1 MFLCE
6 NYHSMVFSS
15 ILFLYIFLPVFL
27 LLYHIAG
34 TKQKNHVILGASI
47 FFYAWGAPNFVFL
60 VLASLIVN
68 FYIVKQL
75 YQKPNQKGYLIL
87 SVIINL
93 GLLGYFKY
101 ANFFID
107 NVNFFIERFGAQP
120 VSWTKVALP
129 IGISFFTFQSLTYT
143 VDVYRNV
150 HKPFDELSNYLLYIL
165 MFPQLI
171 AGPIVRFNTIADD
184 IKDRKSN
191 ENLENKLLG
200 IYRFTIGLSKKILI
214 ANVLGEQVD
223 IIYAMPTDQVNSSLA
238 WIAIIA
244 YSFQIYFD
252 FSGYSDM
259 AIGLGK
265 IIGFNLPENFNNP
278 YNSQSITEFWKRWHI
293 TLGEFMKYY
302 LYIPLG
308 GNRVDT
314 KRRLYFNLALVFLLS
329 GLWHGASWNFVIWG
343 AWHGLFLILDRV
355 FLIKL
360 LSFTGKLPRVF
371 VTYVIV
377 LVGWVF
383 FRIENFSQTLFYIK
397 KMFSFDFTNSFQT
410 FSKEFNVTLIIGF
423 IFSFIALFNFGKWIE
438 NKIFY
443 SNLDSKKHFLY
454 FTISILFLII
464 CSGYITSSGFNPFI
478 YFRF

>member
-1 MFLCE
+1 
-6 NYHSMVFSS
+6 MVFSS
-15 ILFLYIFLPVFL
+15 ILFLYVFLPVFL
-27 LLYHIAG
+27 LVYHVAG
-34 TKQKNHVILGASI
+34 TKQKNYVILGASI
-47 FFYAWGAPNFVFL
+47 FFYAWGAPAFIFL
-60 VLASLIVN
+60 VLASLIIN

-75 YQKPNQKGYLIL
+75 YQNRNQKGYLIL

-107 NVNFFIERFGAQP
+107 NVNFLIESFGAQP
-120 VSWTKVALP
+120 VSWTKVVLP

-150 HKPFDELSNYLLYIL
+150 HKPFDKLSNYLLYIL

-223 IIYAMPTDQVNSSLA
+223 IIYAMPPDQVNSSLA
-238 WIAIIA
+238 WIAVIA

-265 IIGFNLPENFNNP
+265 IIGFNFPENFNNP

-314 KRRLYFNLALVFLLS
+314 KSRLYFNLAVVFLLS

-371 VTYVIV
+371 VTYIIV

-383 FRIENFSQTLFYIK
+383 FRIENFNQAFFYLK
-397 KMFSFDFTNSFQT
+397 KMFSVDFTNSFQS

-423 IFSFIALFNFGKWIE
+423 IFSFVVLFKFGKWLE
-438 NKIFY
+438 NKVFY
-443 SNLDSKKHFLY
+443 ANLDTKKHVLY
-454 FTISILFLII
+454 FTMSIMFLII
-464 CSGYITSSGFNPFI
+464 CTGYITSSGFNPFI

>member
-1 MFLCE
+1 
-6 NYHSMVFSS
+6 MVFSS
-15 ILFLYIFLPVFL
+15 ILFLYVFLPVFL
-27 LLYHIAG
+27 LVYHVVG

-47 FFYAWGAPNFVFL
+47 FFYAWGAPSFIFL

-75 YQKPNQKGYLIL
+75 YQKRNQKGYLIL

-101 ANFFID
+101 ANFFVD
-107 NVNFFIERFGAQP
+107 NVNFLIESFGAQP
-120 VSWTKVALP
+120 ISWTKVALP

-143 VDVYRNV
+143 FDVYRNV
-150 HKPFDELSNYLLYIL
+150 HKPFDKLSNYLLYIL

-191 ENLENKLLG
+191 ENLENKLQG

-223 IIYAMPTDQVNSSLA
+223 IIYAMPPDQVNSSMA
-238 WIAIIA
+238 WIAVVA

-265 IIGFNLPENFNNP
+265 IIGFNFPENFNNP

-314 KRRLYFNLALVFLLS
+314 KSRLYFNLALVFLLS

-360 LSFTGKLPRVF
+360 LRFTGKLPRVF
-371 VTYVIV
+371 VTYIIV

-383 FRIENFSQTLFYIK
+383 FRIENFNQALLYIK
-397 KMFSFDFTNSFQT
+397 KMFSFDFTNSFQS
-410 FSKEFNVTLIIGF
+410 FPKEFNVTLIIGF
-423 IFSFIALFNFGKWIE
+423 IFSFIVLLKFGKLLE
-438 NKIFY
+438 NKVFY
-443 SNLDSKKHFLY
+443 ANLDTKNHILY
-454 FTISILFLII
+454 FTISVLFLII

>member
-1 MFLCE
+1 
-6 NYHSMVFSS
+6 MVFSS
-15 ILFLYIFLPVFL
+15 ILFLYVFLPVFL
-27 LLYHIAG
+27 LVYHVVG
-34 TKQKNHVILGASI
+34 TKQKNYVILGASI
-47 FFYAWGAPNFVFL
+47 FFYAWGAPSFIFL
-60 VLASLIVN
+60 VLASLTVN

-75 YQKPNQKGYLIL
+75 YQKRSQKGYLIL

-107 NVNFFIERFGAQP
+107 NVNFLIESFGSQP

-143 VDVYRNV
+143 IDVYRDV
-150 HKPFDELSNYLLYIL
+150 HKPFDKLSDYLLYIL

-191 ENLENKLLG
+191 ENLENKLHG

-223 IIYAMPTDQVNSSLA
+223 AIYAMPLDQVNSSLA
-238 WIAIIA
+238 WIAIVA

-265 IIGFNLPENFNNP
+265 IIGFNFPENFNNP

-314 KRRLYFNLALVFLLS
+314 KSRLYFNLALVFLLS

-360 LSFTGKLPRVF
+360 LSVTGKLSRVF
-371 VTYVIV
+371 VTYIIV

-383 FRIENFSQTLFYIK
+383 FRIENFNQALFYIK
-397 KMFSFDFTNSFQT
+397 KMFSVDFANSFQS
-410 FSKEFNVTLIIGF
+410 FPKEFNVTLIIGF
-423 IFSFIALFNFGKWIE
+423 IFSFIVLFNFGKFLE
-438 NKIFY
+438 NKVFY
-443 SNLDSKKHFLY
+443 ANLDAKKHVLY

-464 CSGYITSSGFNPFI
+464 CSAYITSSGFNPFI

>member
-1 MFLCE
+1 M
-6 NYHSMVFSS
+6 
-15 ILFLYIFLPVFL
+15 
-27 LLYHIAG
+27 
-34 TKQKNHVILGASI
+34 
-47 FFYAWGAPNFVFL
+47 FFYAWGAPSFIFL
-60 VLASLIVN
+60 VLVSLIVN

-87 SVIINL
+87 SVLINL

-107 NVNFFIERFGAQP
+107 NVNFLIENFGGQP
-120 VSWTKVALP
+120 VSWTKVLLP

-150 HKPFDELSNYLLYIL
+150 HKPFDKLSNYLLYIL

-200 IYRFTIGLSKKILI
+200 IYRFTIGLSKKMLI

-223 IIYAMPTDQVNSSLA
+223 LIYTMPLDQVNSSLA
-238 WIAIIA
+238 WIAIVA

-265 IIGFNLPENFNNP
+265 IIGFNFPENFNNP

-293 TLGEFMKYY
+293 TLGDFMKYY

-360 LSFTGKLPRVF
+360 LSYTGKLPRVF
-371 VTYVIV
+371 VTYVVV

-383 FRIENFSQTLFYIK
+383 FRIENFSQAFFYIK
-397 KMFSFDFTNSFQT
+397 KMFSLDYANSFQS
-410 FSKEFNVTLIIGF
+410 FPKEFNVTLIIGF
-423 IFSFIALFNFGKWIE
+423 VFSFIVLFKFGKWLE
-438 NKIFY
+438 TKTFY
-443 SNLDSKKHFLY
+443 AKLDSKKHILY
-454 FTISILFLII
+454 FTLSILFLII
-464 CSGYITSSGFNPFI
+464 CSSYITSSGFNPFI